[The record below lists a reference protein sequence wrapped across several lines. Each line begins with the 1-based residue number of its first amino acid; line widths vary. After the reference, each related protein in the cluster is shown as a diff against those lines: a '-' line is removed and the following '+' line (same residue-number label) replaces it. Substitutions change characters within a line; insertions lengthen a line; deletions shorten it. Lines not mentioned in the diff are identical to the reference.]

1 MVAEAFADERVSAV
15 VAHTLAEPNASNR
28 VLEKTG
34 FRHAGQAQERA
45 EIVWRY
51 RLARSDNM

>member
-1 MVAEAFADERVSAV
+1 
-15 VAHTLAEPNASNR
+15 

-34 FRHAGQAQERA
+34 FRHDGQTQERG

-51 RLARSDNM
+51 RLARPANM